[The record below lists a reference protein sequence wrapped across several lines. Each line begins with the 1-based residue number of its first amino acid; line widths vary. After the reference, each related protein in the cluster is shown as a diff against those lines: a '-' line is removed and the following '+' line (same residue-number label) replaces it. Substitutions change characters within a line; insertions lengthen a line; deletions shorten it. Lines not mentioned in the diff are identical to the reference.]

1 MGSILYQLR
10 QDLSLS
16 AMVAGLLAV
25 TISYAGPLVIFFQAA
40 QSANIDNAMMIS
52 WIWAV
57 SIGSAVGSIVLS
69 LWYKVPVLLAWS
81 IPGTALLVSLFPNI
95 SLNEAVGAY
104 LVAGVIS
111 LIIGLSGY
119 FDKILNYIPQ
129 GIAGGMMAGIL
140 FGFGVE
146 AFVVFGREPI
156 LACTMLGVYLFAK
169 RFSPRYAIIWV
180 LLTGLVVAYVIG
192 LITPIQTF
200 NLNVAKPIWIS
211 PEFSWQ
217 AVINLALPLVILNL
231 TGQFLPGMSLIKLN
245 DYQLSSK
252 PVINTASILS
262 IIVALFGGISIVLAA
277 VTSALC
283 MGGDCHEDPKK
294 RYVGGVFNGIF
305 YLVGAMFAGSIVAL
319 FAILPKSLIA
329 LLAGLAL
336 LGGLLANINIAMQDG
351 TQRESALIT
360 FLVTA
365 SGMTLFGLSSVFWGI
380 VLGMT
385 SYFILQMKLKH
396 SSLT

>member
-1 MGSILYQLR
+1 MNGVFAKLK

-16 AMVAGLLAV
+16 AIVAGLLAV

-57 SIGSAVGSIVLS
+57 SIGSAIGSIFLS

-81 IPGTALLVSLFPNI
+81 IPGTALLVSLFPSL

-104 LVAGVIS
+104 LVTGIIS

-119 FDKILNYIPQ
+119 FDKILHHIPQ
-129 GIAGGMMAGIL
+129 SIAGGMMAGIL
-140 FGFGVE
+140 FGFGIE
-146 AFVVFGREPI
+146 AFTVFGYEPI
-156 LACTMLGVYLFAK
+156 LAGAMLVAYLFAK

-180 LLTGLVVAYVIG
+180 LSTGLVVAYALG
-192 LITPIQTF
+192 LITPIQNF
-200 NLNVAKPIWIS
+200 GLNIAKPIWIS
-211 PEFSWQ
+211 PQFSWQ

-231 TGQFLPGMSLIKLN
+231 TGQFLPGMSLIKIN
-245 DYQLSSK
+245 NYQLSSK

-283 MGGDCHEDPKK
+283 MGKDCHECPQK
-294 RYVGGVFNGIF
+294 RYVGGVFNGVF
-305 YLVGAMFAGSIVAL
+305 YLIGAVFAGSIVAL
-319 FAILPKSLIA
+319 FTVLPKALIA
-329 LLAGLAL
+329 MLAGLAL
-336 LGGLLANINIAMQDG
+336 LGGLLANINIAMQDSA
-351 TQRESALIT
+351 QRESALIT

-365 SGMTLFGLSSVFWGI
+365 SGMTLFGLSSVFWGV

-385 SYFILQMKLKH
+385 SYFISQMKRKH
-396 SSLT
+396 